1 MVEFSLCISMALIC
15 SSASPVNIGGQGIP
29 ETCIRA
35 GISTNALHVC
45 SIPHFSHE
53 DLRDVAS
60 SIGMRKTLVSMND
73 NGGTTEAR

>member
-1 MVEFSLCISMALIC
+1 MVGISLCISMALFC
-15 SSASPVNIGGQGIP
+15 SSASPVNIGGQGVS

-35 GISTNALHVC
+35 GISTNALDDC
-45 SIPHFSHE
+45 SFPRFSHE